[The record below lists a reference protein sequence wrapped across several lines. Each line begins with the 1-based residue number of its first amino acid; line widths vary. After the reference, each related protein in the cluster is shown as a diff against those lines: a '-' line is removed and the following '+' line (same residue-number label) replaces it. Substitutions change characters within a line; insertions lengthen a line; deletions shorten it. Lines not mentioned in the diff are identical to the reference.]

1 MNEAAG
7 QNSTVIGMHSKAMAD
22 DCFVIGDNVECHEV
36 GGVVIGDELFGEPI
50 PDSVKQVL
58 LDNPDEVTWLLKA
71 IVEGI
76 TNAYSPRLERLRMLY
91 RIEQGNS
98 EVTDEMMRQL
108 S

>member
-1 MNEAAG
+1 MSEAG
-7 QNSTVIGMHSKAMAD
+7 VQNSTVIGMYSKGMAD
-22 DCFVIGDNVECHEV
+22 DCLVIGDNVECHEV
-36 GGVVIGDELFGEPI
+36 GGVVIGDELFGKEV
-50 PDSVKQVL
+50 PDAVKQVL

-91 RIEQGNS
+91 RIEQGNA
-98 EVTDEMMRQL
+98 EVTDE